1 MAGAGGVRVLRE
13 GWFAHTPWT
22 CLFVAGV
29 VYGLISPVWE
39 VWGWLSAG
47 DRPFPSWIDGVYAVA
62 CPAAI
67 TFL

>member
-1 MAGAGGVRVLRE
+1 MAGAGGVRILRE

-29 VYGLISPVWE
+29 VYGRISPVWE

-47 DRPFPSWIDGVYAVA
+47 DRPFPS
-62 CPAAI
+62 
-67 TFL
+67 